1 MTTKTMSPPDLTH
14 ESALLLTLEEIS
26 QLVAHSHDLRETL
39 ANIVRLIQGRFHADV
54 CSVYLL
60 EPERQEVVLG
70 ATVGLRPESVGQ
82 VRMRLDQGLTG
93 LVAEQMAPV
102 AVGEAF
108 EHPRFRYFP
117 EAGEDPYHSFLG
129 VPLVEGGALQGVLV
143 VQTVAPRTFSTNETR
158 LLVAVA
164 AQLAPLVSG
173 ARLMERVATL
183 AHDDHDRGAAATEA
197 DGPLRGM
204 PLSPGTGLG
213 EAYVINGFNEWR
225 HYVAQQSTDP
235 CGEARRLTTAME
247 AARAEISQ
255 LSQRI
260 SALVGQDHGAI
271 LQAQLM
277 LMQDRAIDRDLAD
290 CLSAGRTAEG
300 ALVQVLDR
308 YVSAFQ
314 QISSPL
320 LQERIYDLKDVFR
333 RILWHLQP
341 HAAPV
346 GNTGAP
352 LVLVAHE
359 ASVMDLFAVDL
370 ERLAGIVVE
379 RGGAQSHA
387 AILGRSLGIPMVS
400 QVPEAVRR
408 MGPGRQ
414 MLVDGTVGTVTLDPS
429 PELTAA
435 FRRPHG
441 KWASAI
447 VAEPTS
453 EVPAG
458 DGPRVEVNINLLC
471 EVPQALQQHAA
482 GVGLYRTE
490 FLFLAR
496 RTLPTEEEQL
506 AVYQKLLEMLQ
517 GRPASIRTFDLRP
530 DKLAHAG
537 WNPTTAETL
546 DWRLV
551 LGTPLLQKL
560 FKDQVRAILRAAVAG
575 PARILVPLVTRTELL
590 DFVFRALDEARTELE
605 REGLEFDSRVP
616 VGIMIETAGA
626 AAMMEAW
633 ARHVDYF
640 SLGTNDLI
648 ASALGFDRQDAV
660 GADRDDALHP
670 GVLRLIG
677 DAVTAAH
684 RAGRLVTV
692 CGEMAADPEAALAL
706 AALQVDALSVPVAQ
720 LGPVRQILS
729 ARKLDVPAG
738 LNQRLMN
745 LRRAEEARTILSQ
758 WANAARGTMERQV
771 PHQSTCAPRA
781 PR

>member
-39 ANIVRLIQGRFHADV
+39 SNIVRLIQGRFHTDV

-70 ATVGLRPESVGQ
+70 ATVGLRSESVGR

-143 VQTVAPRTFSTNETR
+143 VQTVAPRTFSPNETR

-173 ARLMERVATL
+173 ARLMERVVTL
-183 AHDDHDRGAAATEA
+183 AHDRADRASASSEGE
-197 DGPLRGM
+197 GPLRGS

-225 HYVAQQSTDP
+225 HYVSQQSTDP
-235 CGEARRLTTAME
+235 CGEARRLTAAME

-290 CLSAGRTAEG
+290 CLTAGRTAEG

-308 YVSAFQ
+308 YVSALQ

-341 HAAPV
+341 HVVPSAD
-346 GNTGAP
+346 TGSP

-370 ERLAGIVVE
+370 DRLAGIVVE

-400 QVPEAVRR
+400 QVPDAVRR

-414 MLVDGTVGTVTLDPS
+414 LLVDGTLGTVTLDPS
-429 PELTAA
+429 PELIAA
-435 FRRPHG
+435 HRRPRRPLG
-441 KWASAI
+441 DAA
-447 VAEPTS
+447 AEEPT
-453 EVPAG
+453 EDLPGAA
-458 DGPRVEVNINLLC
+458 GPRVEVNINLLC
-471 EVPQALQQHAA
+471 EVPQALGQHAA

-506 AVYQKLLEMLQ
+506 DVYQKLLEMLQ
-517 GRPASIRTFDLRP
+517 GRPATIRTFDLRP

-551 LGTPLLQKL
+551 LSTPLLQKL
-560 FKDQVRAILRAAVAG
+560 FKDQIRAILRAAVAG
-575 PARILVPLVTRTELL
+575 PARILVPMVTRTELL
-590 DFVFRALDEARTELE
+590 DFVLHTLDKARKELE
-605 REGLEFDSRVP
+605 HEGLEFDSRVP
-616 VGIMIETAGA
+616 LGIMLETAGA
-626 AAMMEAW
+626 AAMVEAW
-633 ARHVDYF
+633 AKHVDYF

-670 GVLRLIG
+670 GVLRMIS
-677 DAVTAAH
+677 DVVTAAH

-692 CGEMAADPEAALAL
+692 CGEMAADREGALAL

-720 LGPVRQILS
+720 LTPVRQILS
-729 ARKLDVPAG
+729 AQSSETFTALG
-738 LNQRLMN
+738 ERLGI
-745 LRRAEEARTILSQ
+745 LRRSDEARNLLRASGACQ
-758 WANAARGTMERQV
+758 CLAARPGPPTAR
-771 PHQSTCAPRA
+771 SPR
-781 PR
+781 

>member
-1 MTTKTMSPPDLTH
+1 MSPPESTH

-26 QLVAHSHDLRETL
+26 QLVAHSHNFPETL
-39 ANIVRLIQGRFHADV
+39 ANIVRLIQGRFHTDV

-60 EPERQEVVLG
+60 EPNCGEVVLG
-70 ATVGLRPESVGQ
+70 ATVGLRADSVGQ

-102 AVGEAF
+102 AVEEAF

-143 VQTVAPRTFSTNETR
+143 VQTVAPRTFSVNETR

-173 ARLMERVATL
+173 ARLMERVVTL
-183 AHDDHDRGAAATEA
+183 VHDGAERSAP
-197 DGPLRGM
+197 GPEGEEPLCGT

-213 EAYVINGFNEWR
+213 EAYIINGFDEWR
-225 HYVAQQSTDP
+225 HAAGLRSTDAP
-235 CGEARRLTTAME
+235 AEARRLTAAME
-247 AARAEISQ
+247 AARAEITQ

-271 LQAQLM
+271 LQSQLL

-290 CLSAGRTAEG
+290 CLGAGRTAEG

-308 YVSAFQ
+308 YLMAFQ
-314 QISSPL
+314 QLSTPL
-320 LQERIYDLKDVFR
+320 LQERLYDLKDVFR
-333 RILWHLQP
+333 RILWHLQSHTVP
-341 HAAPV
+341 AGGAA
-346 GNTGAP
+346 TP

-370 ERLAGIVVE
+370 DRLAAVVVE
-379 RGGAQSHA
+379 RGGPQCHA

-400 QVPEAVRR
+400 QVSEIVRR
-408 MGPGRQ
+408 TCPGRQ
-414 MLVDGTVGTVTLDPS
+414 LLVDGTMGTVALDPA
-429 PELTAA
+429 PELAAAYRRPRPKASLPGPREPETGTAA
-435 FRRPHG
+435 
-441 KWASAI
+441 
-447 VAEPTS
+447 
-453 EVPAG
+453 G
-458 DGPRVEVNINLLC
+458 DRPRVEVNINLLC
-471 EVPQALQQHAA
+471 EVPQAVQQRAG

-506 AVYQKLLEMLQ
+506 DVYRKLLEMLR

-537 WNPTTAETL
+537 WNAATAESL

-551 LGTPLLQKL
+551 LAAPPLQKL

-575 PARILVPLVTRTELL
+575 PARILVPMVTRTELL
-590 DFVFRALDEARTELE
+590 DFVRRTIDEARTELE
-605 REGLEFDSRVP
+605 REGQQHHGRVP
-616 VGIMIETAGA
+616 LGVMIETAAA
-626 AAMMEAW
+626 AAMVATW
-633 ARHVDYF
+633 AEHVDYF
-640 SLGTNDLI
+640 ALGTNDLV
-648 ASALGFDRQDAV
+648 ASAMGCDRQDAV

-670 GVLRLIG
+670 GVLRMIA
-677 DAVTAAH
+677 DVVTAAH

-706 AALQVDALSVPVAQ
+706 AALQVDALSVPVSQIASI
-720 LGPVRQILS
+720 RQVLAS
-729 ARKLDVPAG
+729 QPAAALAG
-738 LNQRLMN
+738 LSQQLVSQHRSAQARAL
-745 LRRAEEARTILSQ
+745 LRQWSGARQCEKPALK
-758 WANAARGTMERQV
+758 G
-771 PHQSTCAPRA
+771 
-781 PR
+781 